1 MKWSLLI
8 LLLLAVSA
16 SAATV
21 RLYLKDGSYQIVR
34 EYQMVPGDQA
44 QPDRVRYLSAER
56 SGDWEEIPFDLV
68 DFNRTKKEIAEHEA
82 QLALEARLDAE
93 EDNAIR
99 AEKRRAASVSED
111 PGAYYIDGEMLQAL
125 EQADVTLVSD
135 KTRTLLRTLSEI
147 GVVVLGQG
155 KNPPTPLL
163 SNKSTFEVQGGAA
176 SFRIENE
183 EQPEFFFRLA
193 QMQDGFSLV
202 KLAPK
207 GNSRVVETVFIAPVT
222 NELSAKREPIPT
234 FTKQHGGT
242 LYKIWPEKSLP
253 PGEYALV
260 EFEDARGTLQVWDFG
275 VGERWRR

>member
-34 EYQMVPGDQA
+34 EYQVVPGEPG
-44 QPDRVRYLSAER
+44 QPDRVKYLSAER

-68 DFNRTKKEIAEHEA
+68 DLDRTKKVIAEHETH
-82 QLALEARLDAE
+82 LALEARLDAE

-111 PGAYYIDGEMLQAL
+111 PGAYYIDGEMLEAL
-125 EQADVTLVSD
+125 EQADVTVVSD

-147 GVVVLGQG
+147 AVVVLGQG
-155 KNPPTPLL
+155 RNPPTPLV
-163 SNKSTFEVQGGAA
+163 SNKSTFEVQGVAA
-176 SFRIENE
+176 SFRIENQ

-193 QMQDGFSLV
+193 QTQDGFTLV
-202 KLAPK
+202 KLSPK
-207 GNSRVVETVFIAPVT
+207 GNSRIVETVFIAPVT

-234 FTKQHGGT
+234 FTKQHGET

-253 PGEYALV
+253 PGEYALI
-260 EFEDARGTLQVWDFG
+260 EFEDARGILQVWDFG
-275 VGERWRR
+275 VGDRWR